1 MSKSIKTTKDVIQ
14 SIREGWEA
22 ETIIKN
28 AVTSDGESIKSLISK
43 HTHLKKELAGIEED
57 IEGFARVVSKAIRTL
72 DESDD
77 AEDWGFASEL
87 SYLQADLACEL
98 GYTDYRSEEG
108 WVNSEY

>member
-14 SIREGWEA
+14 SIRDGWEA
-22 ETIIKN
+22 ETIINN
-28 AVTSDGESIKSLISK
+28 AVTPDGESVKSLISK
-43 HTHLKKELAGIEED
+43 YSHLKQELED
-57 IEGFARVVSKAIRTL
+57 IKKDIEKFAKVVNKAISTL

-87 SYLQADLACEL
+87 SYLQADLASEL
-98 GYTDYRSEEG
+98 GYTAYRSEDG